1 MDASEKDKAR
11 ELAGRIARRL
21 ENTGGENRVAAEN
34 HAEPKDDLSA
44 LRQTLAEIQQR
55 LAHIESHITHDE
67 TCASEDDSQN
77 QAMNHRQ
84 RQNNQPFVSSTARLP
99 FTSGTYVPAV
109 AAHPSQ
115 EQFGINEAVSEL
127 VDYFEQGKTCELE
140 PGGKPCDHCSMCSS
154 RGF

>member
-1 MDASEKDKAR
+1 MSASEQDKAR

-21 ENTGGENRVAAEN
+21 ESAGGGTRAAESSATSN
-34 HAEPKDDLSA
+34 GEIGA

-67 TCASEDDSQN
+67 NCAGDSPG
-77 QAMNHRQ
+77 R
-84 RQNNQPFVSSTARLP
+84 ARDEARARERVPSLP
-99 FTSGTYVPAV
+99 AGSRPAFMSGTYIPAV
-109 AAHPSQ
+109 AHPSQ
-115 EQFGINEAVSEL
+115 ERFGIGEAVSEL
-127 VDYFEQGKTCELE
+127 VDYFENEKTCELE

>member
-1 MDASEKDKAR
+1 MNASEKDKAR
-11 ELAGRIARRL
+11 ELAERIARRL
-21 ENTGGENRVAAEN
+21 ENTGGYGRAANEKRP
-34 HAEPKDDLSA
+34 APGDDLSA

-67 TCASEDDSQN
+67 TCATNDTSQN
-77 QAMNHRQ
+77 RA
-84 RQNNQPFVSSTARLP
+84 QNNERRKNGAPSASSSARLP
-99 FTSGTYVPAV
+99 FTSGIYIPAV